1 MPYQAVLFDLDG
13 TLLDTLA
20 DLGNAMNRVLAAR
33 SLPVHPLEAYR
44 YFVGEGARL
53 LVTRTLPE
61 NRRDEATIEACLAEF
76 RADYDQNWQIET
88 KPYPGVADMLDAL
101 TARGLKLA
109 VLSNK
114 PHDFSQRCVRDLLP
128 RWSFNPVLGL
138 RETVPRKPDPAGA
151 FEIAACLNIPPANFL
166 YLGDTATD
174 MQTARAAG
182 MFPVGALWGFRS
194 AEELTENGAEVLI
207 ESPLDLLKL
216 L

>member
-1 MPYQAVLFDLDG
+1 MAYQAVLFDVDG

-33 SLPVHPLEAYR
+33 GFPTHPLDAYR

-61 NRRDEATIEACLAEF
+61 NRRDAATIDACLAAF
-76 RADYDQNWQIET
+76 QADYDQNWRVET
-88 KPYPGVADMLDAL
+88 KPYPGVTDLLDAL

-114 PHDFSQRCVRDLLP
+114 PHKFTQRCVRELLP
-128 RWSFNPVLGL
+128 RWTFDPVFGL

-151 FEIAACLNIPPANFL
+151 FEIAAHLNIPPANFL

-182 MFPVGALWGFRS
+182 MFPVGALWGFRPAQELEES
-194 AEELTENGAEVLI
+194 GAQALIKEPEELLG
-207 ESPLDLLKL
+207 LL
-216 L
+216 

>member
-33 SLPVHPLEAYR
+33 GLPIHPLEAYR

-53 LVTRTLPE
+53 LATRTLPE
-61 NRRDEATIEACLAEF
+61 NLRDEATIAACLVDF
-76 RADYDQNWQIET
+76 RADYDRHWQVET
-88 KPYPGVADMLDAL
+88 KPYPGVTDLLDAL

-114 PHDFSQRCVRDLLP
+114 PHDFSQRCVRELLP
-128 RWSFNPVLGL
+128 RWIFNPVLGL

-182 MFPVGALWGFRS
+182 MLPVGALWGFR
-194 AEELTENGAEVLI
+194 AAGELTENGAEVLV
-207 ESPLDLLKL
+207 EAPLELLKL